1 MPFRLWRMNEQ
12 KKRNKKDPSQM
23 RHGYTTGACATAMTK
38 AALQALVVGKVPD
51 EVTIYLPAGQYA
63 TFKVSAFHV
72 SEDRVMCETIK
83 DAGDD
88 PDATHQARIQ
98 STVCYSE
105 EKGTHLDGGIGVG
118 RVTKAGLP
126 VPVGQAAINPV
137 PRKMIYG
144 VVQEAIEKF
153 KLDCGI
159 KVIISVPDGE
169 KIAEKTLNRRLGIIG
184 GISILGTR
192 GTVVPFS
199 SSAYMASIVQAINV
213 AKESGCEH
221 VVITTGGRSEKHA
234 MQQYPHLPEEAFIEM
249 GDFVG
254 FTLKNIARK
263 KIPRVSLVG
272 MMGKFS
278 KVAQG
283 IMMVHSKSAPI
294 SLEFLAGIANKVG
307 VDEETQQ
314 EILQANTASQVG
326 EILQGNEAFFTAL
339 CKNCCYYALNHMNT
353 DIKVSTTLYTM
364 NGDCLGKAE
373 NIDKL
378 DEDDWYRG

>member
-1 MPFRLWRMNEQ
+1 MNVQ
-12 KKRNKKDPSQM
+12 KKRDKKDPSQM

-51 EVTIYLPAGQYA
+51 EITIYLPIGQYA
-63 TFKVSAFHV
+63 TFKVTAFEV
-72 SEDRVMCETIK
+72 SDDRVMCETIK

-98 STVCYSE
+98 STVRYSKE
-105 EKGTHLDGGIGVG
+105 NGVHLDGGIGVG
-118 RVTKAGLP
+118 RVTKPGLP

-137 PRKMIYG
+137 PRKMIRG
-144 VVQEAIEKF
+144 VVQESIEKY
-153 KLDCGI
+153 KLVCGI
-159 KVIISVPDGE
+159 EVVISVPDGE
-169 KIAEKTLNRRLGIIG
+169 EIAKKTLNGRLGIIG

-213 AKESGCEH
+213 AKEAGCEH
-221 VVITTGGRSEKHA
+221 LVITTGGRSEKYA

-254 FTLKNIARK
+254 FTLKNIAKK

-283 IMMVHSKSAPI
+283 VMMVHSKSAPI
-294 SLEFLAGIANKVG
+294 NFEFLAGIANKVG
-307 VDEETQQ
+307 VDEKTQQ

-326 EILQGNEAFFTAL
+326 EMLQGNEAFFTAL

-353 DIKVSTTLYTM
+353 DIKVSTTLYAM

-373 NIDKL
+373 NIDEL

>member
-1 MPFRLWRMNEQ
+1 MNEQ
-12 KKRNKKDPSQM
+12 NKRNKKDPSQM

-38 AALQALVVGKVPD
+38 AALQGIITGQVPE
-51 EVTIYLPAGQYA
+51 EVTIYLPVGQFA
-63 TFKVSAFHV
+63 TFKVEAN
-72 SEDRVMCETIK
+72 ETKDNAIMCETIK

-98 STVCYSE
+98 STVRLIDE
-105 EKGTHLDGGIGVG
+105 PGIHLDGGVGVG

-126 VPVGQAAINPV
+126 VPVGYAAINPV
-137 PRKMIYG
+137 PQKMITG
-144 VVQEAIEKF
+144 VVQEAIDTYAIDQGVE
-153 KLDCGI
+153 
-159 KVIISVPDGE
+159 VIISVPDGE
-169 KIAEKTLNRRLGIIG
+169 EIAKKTLNARLGIVG

-199 SSAYMASIVQAINV
+199 SSAYMASIVQALNV
-213 AKESGCEH
+213 AKEAGCDH
-221 VVITTGGRSEKHA
+221 IVITTGGRSEKFA
-234 MQQYPHLPEEAFIEM
+234 MKQYPDLPEEAFVEM

-263 KIPRVSLVG
+263 KFAKVSLVG

-283 IMMVHSKSAPI
+283 VMMVHSKSAPI
-294 SLEFLAGIANKVG
+294 SFEFLAGIAKKVG
-307 VDEETQQ
+307 VGAEQID
-314 EILQANTASQVG
+314 EILNANTASQVG
-326 EILQGNEAFFTAL
+326 DILKGNEAFFKAL
-339 CKNCCYYALNHMNT
+339 CKNCCYFALAHMNT
-353 DIKVSTTLYTM
+353 TIRVSTSLYAM

-378 DEDDWYRG
+378 DEDDWYR

>member
-1 MPFRLWRMNEQ
+1 MSEQ
-12 KKRNKKDPSQM
+12 NKRNKKDPSQM

-38 AALQALVVGKVPD
+38 AALQGIVTGNVPD
-51 EVTIYLPAGQYA
+51 EVTIYLPVGQFA
-63 TFKVSAFHV
+63 TFKVEA
-72 SEDRVMCETIK
+72 SEIQGNAIMCETIK

-98 STVCYSE
+98 STVRLIDE
-105 EKGTHLDGGIGVG
+105 PGIHLDGGVGVG

-126 VPVGQAAINPV
+126 VPVGYAAINPV
-137 PRKMIYG
+137 PQKMITG
-144 VVQEAIEKF
+144 VVQEAIDTYAIEN
-153 KLDCGI
+153 GVE
-159 KVIISVPDGE
+159 VIISVPDGE
-169 KIAEKTLNRRLGIIG
+169 EIAKKTLNARLGIVG

-199 SSAYMASIVQAINV
+199 SSAYMASIVQALNV
-213 AKESGCEH
+213 AKEAGCDH
-221 VVITTGGRSEKHA
+221 IVITTGGRSEKFA
-234 MQQYPHLPEEAFIEM
+234 MKQYPDLPEESFIEM

-263 KIPRVSLVG
+263 KFAKVSLVG

-283 IMMVHSKSAPI
+283 VMMVHSKSAPI
-294 SLEFLAGIANKVG
+294 SFEFLAGIAEKVG
-307 VDEETQQ
+307 VKEAQLG
-314 EILQANTASQVG
+314 EILTANTASQVG
-326 EILQGNEAFFTAL
+326 DILKGNEAFFEAL
-339 CKNCCYYALNHMNT
+339 CKNCCYFALAHMDTTIN
-353 DIKVSTTLYTM
+353 VSTSLYAM

-378 DEDDWYRG
+378 DEDDWYR

>member
-63 TFKVSAFHV
+63 TFKVSAYQV
-72 SEDRVMCETIK
+72 AEDRVMCETIK

-98 STVCYSE
+98 STVCYSK
-105 EKGTHLDGGIGVG
+105 EKGIHLDGGVGVG

-159 KVIISVPDGE
+159 EVIISVPDGE
-169 KIAEKTLNRRLGIIG
+169 EIAEKNIEWAVRHYRRNFDIRYTG
-184 GISILGTR
+184 
-192 GTVVPFS
+192 
-199 SSAYMASIVQAINV
+199 N
-213 AKESGCEH
+213 SGSFFKFCL
-221 VVITTGGRSEKHA
+221 
-234 MQQYPHLPEEAFIEM
+234 Y
-249 GDFVG
+249 
-254 FTLKNIARK
+254 
-263 KIPRVSLVG
+263 
-272 MMGKFS
+272 GKYCTSHQCS
-278 KVAQG
+278 KR
-283 IMMVHSKSAPI
+283 IRM
-294 SLEFLAGIANKVG
+294 
-307 VDEETQQ
+307 
-314 EILQANTASQVG
+314 
-326 EILQGNEAFFTAL
+326 
-339 CKNCCYYALNHMNT
+339 
-353 DIKVSTTLYTM
+353 
-364 NGDCLGKAE
+364 
-373 NIDKL
+373 
-378 DEDDWYRG
+378 